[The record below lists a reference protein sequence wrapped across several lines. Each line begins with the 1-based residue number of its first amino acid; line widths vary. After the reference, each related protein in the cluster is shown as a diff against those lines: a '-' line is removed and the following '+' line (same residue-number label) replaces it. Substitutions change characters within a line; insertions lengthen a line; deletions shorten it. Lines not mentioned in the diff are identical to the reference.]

1 MNRLSCCTFLP
12 CFPRLFGPR
21 LLALAVMMWHLGA
34 FAQVQIPV
42 SVWDSFVAN
51 SDGSW
56 YEFDVN
62 TANLPQGYVDPAVV
76 QQKFNATDAFIGLRY
91 KNTRFKYEA
100 NVPEVGMPGMLMFTP
115 TGAANKNYQ
124 ERVAIPKTKDQDYD
138 PAREV
143 AVRMDY
149 FLVNNGPK
157 TGNLETDLRTYH
169 PEPHVKRNGLSTYL
183 DQPGPGTN
191 PVPDGQG
198 AEFVLLSQYG
208 PDTYQNNFPKGNKG
222 DVYGQTLPQGF
233 TTFDLTGQY
242 ETFNPNSTTY
252 TQDRTVFAVGLYA
265 HDVTDYDYQSQ
276 IYPCYPGTNI
286 RLTVPSNQLIQN
298 RFLIG
303 LNTVT
308 NGQSNKDGYFRW
320 WMRIPSINNGQ
331 WFLAASLNNRDF
343 TGDVA
348 MQLANLGIGQYNGGN
363 GKGYYLDDGTI
374 GNGIWFQNMSAYYRN
389 GSGGGSG
396 PANTPPQVSLTSPQ
410 SGAKFNLGV
419 PITFTAN
426 ASDPGGSVAKVEF
439 LMNGTTVI
447 GTDNTAPYSV
457 SWTPGGA
464 ANYTISARAT
474 DNQGLSTTSTVIAVS
489 VTSTNTPPQITLNS
503 PLNSAKVNLGT
514 PVTIT
519 ATASDPGGSIT
530 KVDFLMNGVSVIGSD
545 NTAPYTMT
553 WTPGSVGTYNISAR
567 ATDNTGL
574 TTTTTTAAVTVLV
587 PSAQAP
593 VVNFTSPANGASYQA
608 GANVAMTATASDPD
622 GSVVKVE
629 FYQGNTLLGSDAT
642 SPYQFTWN
650 APPAGNYSLK
660 AVAID
665 NAGLKTTS
673 SVVAISVKSNQPQAP
688 VVSVTSPA
696 ANTTFKV
703 GDKVTIQVSA
713 TDPDGSIVQVRFFAG
728 TTQLAFDNVAP
739 YSYVWTVTT
748 AGTYAISAAATDNG
762 GQIATSA
769 PVSIVVT
776 PATTGGGGSGNT
788 GTTKPTIQIIRPLN
802 GSSYAAGSNIDGE
815 AIASDPNGKIELVEF
830 YMNGAKFR
838 TEKVAPY
845 TAPLLNVQ
853 PGSYSLMAICTD
865 NTGDKD
871 TAVVQYTVTGGA
883 ASNKPTVDIIKPL
896 DGAKFNVGATVAVE
910 AKASDTGGSITQVE
924 FYLNGQKWRT
934 EKVAPYTGTLSN
946 VQAGSYVLMA
956 IAYDNDGFRDTSIV
970 NYTVGTGASNPQAPL
985 VAIVTPITGSEYAEG
1000 ATVEVLVN
1008 ATDPDG
1014 SISKVDIFRDA
1025 TLIQTEKVAPY
1036 TAKWSNAQ
1044 PGVYTLRAI
1053 AYDNSG
1059 LSTSSAIV
1067 TVIVKGSKT
1076 PAVIGLTLDAT
1087 PDQGLVVL
1095 NWGAQQEILVDQYRL
1110 SRSGDSV
1117 LYQAI
1122 TDVAAVG
1129 TSPVPT
1135 TYDEIDLSPLAG
1147 AVAWYKL
1154 EAVAADGT
1162 ILDTKVVKLDL
1173 SEPKVVEKWI
1183 IFPNPLSGDQPIQIW
1198 ALLTQNVEVAV
1209 EIADVYGKVIHAT
1222 TSLFSIGQNNLSVGL
1237 DSLSPGM
1244 YFFTLRNKQ
1253 SGDVLDTKMF
1263 IKTP

>member
-1 MNRLSCCTFLP
+1 MNRFSCCTSLP
-12 CFPRLFGPR
+12 CFPRLFGFR
-21 LLALAVMMWHLGA
+21 LLAFAAMMWHLGA
-34 FAQVQIPV
+34 LAQVQIPI

-51 SDGSW
+51 ADGSW

-62 TANLPQGYVDPAVV
+62 TANLPQGYVDPSIV
-76 QQKFNATDAFIGLRY
+76 QQKFNASDAFVGLRY

-100 NVPEVGMPGMLMFTP
+100 NVPEVGMPGMLVFTP
-115 TGAANKNYQ
+115 TGAANKNFQ
-124 ERVAIPKTKDQDYD
+124 ERVAIPRTKDKDYT

-169 PEPHVKRNGLSTYL
+169 PEPHVKRNGLSTYF

-222 DVYGQTLPQGF
+222 DVYGQSLPQGF

-252 TQDRTVFAVGLYA
+252 TQDRTVFAVGVYA

-298 RFLIG
+298 RFLVG

-308 NGQSNKDGYFRW
+308 NGKSNKDGYFRW

-331 WFLAASLNNRDF
+331 WFLAASLDNRDF

-348 MQLANLGIGQYNGGN
+348 MQLANLGLGQYNGGN
-363 GKGYYLDDGTI
+363 GKGYYLDDGTV

-396 PANTPPQVSLTSPQ
+396 PVNTAPQVSLTSPQ
-410 SGAKFNLGV
+410 SGTKFNLGA
-419 PITFTAN
+419 PITITAN
-426 ASDPGGSVAKVEF
+426 ASDPGGSVSKVEF

-457 SWTPGGA
+457 TWTPSGA
-464 ANYTISARAT
+464 ANYNISARAT
-474 DNQGLSTTSTVIAVS
+474 DNLGMSTTTPLIAVS
-489 VTSTNTPPQITLNS
+489 VVSTNTPPQVTLNS
-503 PLNSAKVNLGT
+503 PLNGAKVNLGT
-514 PVTIT
+514 PVTIS
-519 ATASDPGGSIT
+519 ATASDPGGSIS
-530 KVDFLMNGVSVIGSD
+530 KVDFLMNGVSVIGTD
-545 NTAPYTMT
+545 NTAPYSMT
-553 WTPGSVGTYNISAR
+553 WTPGSAGTYNISAR

-574 TTTTTTAAVTVLV
+574 ITTTTSATVTIVV
-587 PSAQAP
+587 PSTQAP
-593 VVNFTSPANGASYQA
+593 VVNFTSPANGATYQA
-608 GANVAMTATASDPD
+608 GANVPMTATASDPD

-650 APPAGNYSLK
+650 APPAGTYSLR

-673 SVVAISVKSNQPQAP
+673 STVSVTVKSNQPQPP
-688 VVSVTSPA
+688 VVSITSPA
-696 ANTTFKV
+696 ANATFKI
-703 GDKVTIQVSA
+703 GDKVTIQASA
-713 TDPDGSIVQVRFFAG
+713 SDPDGSIVQVRFFVG
-728 TTQLAFDNVAP
+728 STQVAFDNVAP
-739 YSYVWTVTT
+739 FSHVWTATT
-748 AGTYAISAAATDNG
+748 AGTFAISAAATDNG
-762 GQIATSA
+762 GQITTSSA
-769 PVSIVVT
+769 VSIKVD
-776 PATTGGGGSGNT
+776 PATTGGGSGNT
-788 GTTKPTIQIIRPLN
+788 GTTKPTVQLIKPLN
-802 GSSYAAGSNIDGE
+802 GATFAKGATISVE
-815 AIASDPNGKIELVEF
+815 ATASDPDGTIAQVEF
-830 YMNGAKFR
+830 FLNGSKFA
-838 TEKVAPY
+838 TQKVAAY
-845 TAPLLNVQ
+845 RATLNNVQ
-853 PGSYSLMAICTD
+853 PGSYTLMAIATD
-865 NTGDKD
+865 NAGNKD
-871 TAVVQYTVTGGA
+871 TSVVQYTVTGGA

-910 AKASDTGGSITQVE
+910 AKASDAGGSITQVE
-924 FYLNGQKWRT
+924 FFLNGQKWRT

-956 IAYDNDGFRDTSIV
+956 VAYDNDGFRDTSIV
-970 NYTVGTGASNPQAPL
+970 NYTVGNVTTNPQAPL

-1000 ATVEVLVN
+1000 ATVEILVN
-1008 ATDPDG
+1008 ASDPDG

-1044 PGVYTLRAI
+1044 PGIYTLRAI

-1067 TVIVKGSKT
+1067 TVVVKGSKT

-1095 NWGAQQEILVDQYRL
+1095 NWGAQQEILVSQYRL

-1117 LYQAI
+1117 LFQSI

-1135 TYDEIDLSPLAG
+1135 TYDEIDLAPLAG

-1154 EAVAADGT
+1154 DAVAADGT
-1162 ILDTKVVKLDL
+1162 ILATKVVKLDL

-1183 IFPNPLSGDQPIQIW
+1183 IFPNPLSGNQPIQIW

-1209 EIADVYGKVIHAT
+1209 EITDVYGKVIHSASST
-1222 TSLFSIGQNNLSVGL
+1222 FVTGQNNLTVGL
-1237 DSLSPGM
+1237 DTLPPGM

-1263 IKTP
+1263 VKTP